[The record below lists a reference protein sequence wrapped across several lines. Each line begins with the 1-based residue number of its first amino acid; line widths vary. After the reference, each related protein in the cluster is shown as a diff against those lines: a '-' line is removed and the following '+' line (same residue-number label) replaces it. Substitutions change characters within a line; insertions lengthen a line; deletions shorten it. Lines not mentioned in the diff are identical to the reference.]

1 MSINSA
7 MQTGVTGLIAN
18 SQALT
23 TISNN
28 IANVDTTGYKDELTS
43 FQDIVTGSANSGS
56 YGESQTSGGVNAVTT
71 QTVTTTGTLTAT
83 NSSLDLG
90 IDGQGFFVVSAATT
104 PVSASSDVLFTRDGS
119 FSPDASGNLQNA
131 DGLYL

>member
-28 IANVDTTGYKDELTS
+28 IANVNTTAYKDELTS
-43 FQDIVTGSANSGS
+43 LRLDIQDTSPVRRRAHRNSIP
-56 YGESQTSGGVNAVTT
+56 QAV
-71 QTVTTTGTLTAT
+71 
-83 NSSLDLG
+83 S
-90 IDGQGFFVVSAATT
+90 T
-104 PVSASSDVLFTRDGS
+104 P
-119 FSPDASGNLQNA
+119 
-131 DGLYL
+131 

>member
-28 IANVDTTGYKDELTS
+28 IANVNTTG
-43 FQDIVTGSANSGS
+43 
-56 YGESQTSGGVNAVTT
+56 
-71 QTVTTTGTLTAT
+71 
-83 NSSLDLG
+83 
-90 IDGQGFFVVSAATT
+90 
-104 PVSASSDVLFTRDGS
+104 
-119 FSPDASGNLQNA
+119 
-131 DGLYL
+131 